1 MRKDRM
7 QEKIRFET
15 EDGPAEF
22 YVLEETRVNGRNY
35 LLVTDSE
42 EEEAQAYILK
52 DMSESSEAEAVYE
65 IVEEEAELESVSR
78 IFSEL
83 LEDVTL
89 M

>member
-1 MRKDRM
+1 M

-42 EEEAQAYILK
+42 EDEAQAYILK

>member
-1 MRKDRM
+1 M

-42 EEEAQAYILK
+42 EDEAQAYILK
-52 DMSESSEAEAVYE
+52 DISESSEAEAVYE

>member
-1 MRKDRM
+1 M

-22 YVLEETRVNGRNY
+22 YVLEETGVNGRNY

-42 EEEAQAYILK
+42 EDEAQAYILK